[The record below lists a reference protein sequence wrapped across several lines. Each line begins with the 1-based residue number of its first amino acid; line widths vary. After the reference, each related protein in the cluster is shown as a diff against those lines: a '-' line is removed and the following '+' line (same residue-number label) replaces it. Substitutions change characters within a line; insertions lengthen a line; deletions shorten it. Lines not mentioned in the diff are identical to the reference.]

1 MINDWITGTTT
12 LYGIMGYPVGHSLSP
27 IIHNTA
33 FQHLKITSCYVPWNV
48 LPEKFETALRGAQAL
63 GIKGLNITIPHKETA
78 LYLCDTVSDEA
89 RSIGAVNTIVFSE
102 NLIRGYNTDAYGF
115 SQALQTCNI
124 DQINNNIL
132 ILGAGGGARAV
143 AYALGNLF
151 PESAIFISNRTAE
164 KANKLVKH
172 FNNMFVK
179 KNLFKLVTASDMK
192 TIQFSLVVNTI
203 PTQSEHFDEQL
214 FKRST
219 GTAIDIA
226 YSINDTPFLSMA
238 KKHQWIISDGLE
250 MLLFQAAQ
258 SFKLWTNV
266 DMPTDA
272 VRRALYS
279 YIGRTL

>member
-12 LYGIMGYPVGHSLSP
+12 LYGIMGYPVSHSLSP

-33 FQHLKITSCYVPWNV
+33 FHYLKIASCYVPWNV
-48 LPEKFETALRGAQAL
+48 FPEKFETALRGAQAL

-78 LYLCDTVSDEA
+78 LYLCDMVSDEA
-89 RSIGAVNTIVFSE
+89 RAIGAVNTIVFTE

-115 SQALQTCNI
+115 FRALQTCNI
-124 DQINNNIL
+124 DQKNKNIL

-143 AYALGNLF
+143 AYALGNFF
-151 PESAIFISNRTAE
+151 PESTIFISNRTTE

-172 FNNMFVK
+172 FNNMFE
-179 KNLFKLVTASDMK
+179 KNDLFRSVTASDMK
-192 TIQFSLVVNTI
+192 TIQFSLVVNTT
-203 PTQSEHFDEQL
+203 PPQSEHFDEQL
-214 FKRST
+214 FKRYT

-258 SFKLWTNV
+258 SFNLWTNKL
-266 DMPTDA
+266 MPID
-272 VRRALYS
+272 
-279 YIGRTL
+279 